1 MNFLQVL
8 QENFDSL
15 SAVLV
20 WVAGAGGMVLFGV
33 IKARVLEN
41 WVAWH
46 NFPVWI
52 KKSAPVVIA
61 GAFAVVANLFLDLGV
76 TQYIPEA
83 VATFLLFGINY
94 LTGSVTHQGIK
105 DSSFGASARETAE
118 TFAG

>member
-15 SAVLV
+15 NAVLV
-20 WVAGAGGMVLFGV
+20 WIAGAGGMVLFGV

-52 KKSAPVVIA
+52 KKYAP
-61 GAFAVVANLFLDLGV
+61 AVVAGLFALLANLALDFGLAG
-76 TQYIPEA
+76 YIPEYIA
-83 VATFLLFGINY
+83 SILLFGINY
-94 LTGSVTHQGIK
+94 LAGQKEYENIK
-105 DSSFGASARETAE
+105 DSSYGESARLSAQELV
-118 TFAG
+118 G

>member
-52 KKSAPVVIA
+52 KKSAPMLVA
-61 GAFAVVANLFLDLGV
+61 GIFAMIANLSLDFGIIG
-76 TQYIPEA
+76 YIPDA

-94 LTGSVTHQGIK
+94 LAGSVTHQNIK
-105 DSSFGASARETAE
+105 DSTFGASARATAE
-118 TFAG
+118 TYLG

>member
-33 IKARVLEN
+33 LKARVLEN

-46 NFPVWI
+46 NFPVWV
-52 KKSAPVVIA
+52 KKSAPMLIA
-61 GAFAVVANLFLDLGV
+61 GVFALVANMFLDFGV
-76 TQYIPEA
+76 VGAIPDS
-83 VATFLLFGINY
+83 VATFLLFGINF
-94 LTGSVTHQGIK
+94 LAGSKTHEEIK
-105 DSSFGASARETAE
+105 DSSFGESARATAE
-118 TFAG
+118 EFLG

>member
-15 SAVLV
+15 SSVLL

-46 NFPVWI
+46 NFPVWV
-52 KKSAPVVIA
+52 KKSAPMLVA
-61 GAFAVVANLFLDLGV
+61 GIFALVANLSLDLNVLG
-76 TQYIPEA
+76 YIPDA

-94 LTGSVTHQGIK
+94 LAGSVTHQSIK
-105 DSSFGASARETAE
+105 DSTVGESARAE
-118 TFAG
+118 AVKLSG

>member
-20 WVAGAGGMVLFGV
+20 WVAGAGGMILFGV

-46 NFPVWI
+46 NFPVWV
-52 KKSAPVVIA
+52 KKSAPLVIA
-61 GAFAVVANLFLDLGV
+61 GLFATLANLFLDMGV
-76 TQYIPEA
+76 VSLIPES
-83 VATFLLFGINY
+83 VATFILFGINY
-94 LTGSVTHQGIK
+94 LAGSLTHQNIK
-105 DSSFGASARETAE
+105 DSTVGESARLEAT
-118 TFAG
+118 TLKG

>member
-1 MNFLQVL
+1 MNFLQAL
-8 QENFDSL
+8 QENFGSL

-46 NFPVWI
+46 NFPVWV
-52 KKSAPVVIA
+52 KKSAPVLIA
-61 GAFAVVANLFLDLGV
+61 GVFALLANLFLDMGV
-76 TQYIPEA
+76 ADLVPDA

-94 LTGSVTHQGIK
+94 LSGSVTHQEIK
-105 DSSFGASARETAE
+105 DSSFGASARATAE